1 MTAAVPAAGPLA
13 GVRVIDMTS
22 VGMGPYA
29 TQILGDMGAE
39 VIKVEAPEGDVFRA
53 SAPAAS
59 PGMGAVY
66 LNLNR
71 NKRSITLNAK
81 DPDDL
86 RHLLGLI
93 DGADVFISN
102 VRPRALARIGLDA
115 ASLRARNPRLV
126 YCSAVGFGQDG
137 PYAAHRPSTTS
148 SRP

>member
-39 VIKVEAPEGDVFRA
+39 IIKIEAPEGDVFRA

-71 NKRSITLNAK
+71 NKRSVTLNAK

-86 RHLLGLI
+86 RRLLRLV
-93 DGADVFISN
+93 DDADVFISN
-102 VRPRALARIGLDA
+102 VRPRAGADRPGRRQPARA
-115 ASLRARNPRLV
+115 TRAWSIARRWD
-126 YCSAVGFGQDG
+126 SARTV
-137 PYAAHRPSTTS
+137 PTPPSRPSTTS

>member
-1 MTAAVPAAGPLA
+1 MTTVAPASGPLA

-39 VIKVEAPEGDVFRA
+39 IIKVEAPEGDVFRA

-71 NKRSITLNAK
+71 NKHSVTLNAK

-86 RHLLGLI
+86 QRLLRLV

-102 VRPRALARIGLDA
+102 VRPRALARAGLDA
-115 ASLRARNPRLV
+115 TSVRARNPRLI
-126 YCSAVGFGQDG
+126 
-137 PYAAHRPSTTS
+137 
-148 SRP
+148 